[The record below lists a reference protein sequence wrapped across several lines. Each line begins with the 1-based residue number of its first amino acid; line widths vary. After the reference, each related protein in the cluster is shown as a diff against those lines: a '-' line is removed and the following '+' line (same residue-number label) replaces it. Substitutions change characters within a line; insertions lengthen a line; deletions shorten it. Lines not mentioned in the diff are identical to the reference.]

1 MQTYHCFVIFLLYFY
16 FEVLIL
22 FQFKQVKK
30 ALAGVDTWYEVVLN
44 YVQNIINKIFHTD
57 CRLYENARRKRF
69 RKMFFNKEENCF
81 KIKDAKIPFLDI
93 NNEKYFP
100 FIFDEAMTSYY
111 YFGDSYDENTYNKC
125 DEFLGDGL
133 YGFVNDKVNVTVEPG
148 DVVIDAGSW
157 IGDFAAYASAKAG
170 KSGTVFA
177 FEPTD
182 ETFKT
187 LKQTA
192 KLNGNII
199 PIKKGLSNKNE
210 SASLFLYVAGS
221 SFSNSLMNKESD
233 GDFVKSSNTAETIRL
248 DDFVRENNL
257 THVDFI
263 KSDIE
268 GFERNMLEGAQET
281 LKRFAPKLAL
291 CTYHLP
297 DDPEV
302 MAALIKKANP
312 AYNIVQKRKKLYASV
327 PK

>member
-1 MQTYHCFVIFLLYFY
+1 M
-16 FEVLIL
+16 

-30 ALAGVDTWYEVVLN
+30 ALAGVDTWYEVILN

-57 CRLYENARRKRF
+57 CKLYENARRKRF

-81 KIKDAKIPFLDI
+81 KIKDAKIPFLDN

-100 FIFDEAMTSYY
+100 FIFDETMTSYY
-111 YFGDSYDENTYNKC
+111 YFGDCYDEITYNKC

-133 YGFVNDKVNVTVEPG
+133 YGFVNDKVNVTIEPG

-157 IGDFAAYASAKAG
+157 IGDFAAYASAKVG

-192 KLNGNII
+192 KLNGSII
-199 PIKKGLSNKNE
+199 PVKKGLSNENKNI
-210 SASLFLYVAGS
+210 SLYLDTIS
-221 SFSNSLMNKESD
+221 SITNSLINKEFD
-233 GDFVKSSNTAETIRL
+233 ENFVKASNTAETICL

-263 KSDIE
+263 KADIE
-268 GFERNMLEGAQET
+268 GFERYMLEGAQET
-281 LKRFAPKLAL
+281 LRKFAPKLAI

-302 MAALIKKANP
+302 LAALIKKANP
-312 AYNIVQKRKKLYASV
+312 AYNIVQKRKKLFASV